1 VGKHLL
7 VAIVAL
13 EEVGAGNSAVGSG
26 VEVIVVAVLQLPH
39 EEVARVC
46 LAVNADLRVR
56 HQLSNIP
63 TQHATPLMKW
73 VVSQK

>member
-7 VAIVAL
+7 VAVVAL
-13 EEVGAGNSAVGSG
+13 EEVRAGNSAVGGG

-39 EEVARVC
+39 EEVAGVR

-63 TQHATPLMKW
+63 IHDATPLMKW
-73 VVSQK
+73 VVSEK